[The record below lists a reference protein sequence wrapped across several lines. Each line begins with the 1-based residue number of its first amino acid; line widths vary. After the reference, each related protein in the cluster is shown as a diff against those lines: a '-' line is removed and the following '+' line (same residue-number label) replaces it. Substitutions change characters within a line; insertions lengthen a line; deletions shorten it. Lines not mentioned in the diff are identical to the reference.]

1 MKLIVYALVPKKEV
15 RIEEAPAYA
24 ISTITKKM
32 KAGLITIS
40 GIKKRFNN
48 FNITT
53 YGTELYNLLCESYK
67 CNMNDMEKVVYVHM
81 SDYVPARFRCDFMD
95 RIRKEVFKCIT
106 NEKMQILT
114 LTSKMYYNVKD
125 GFHIS
130 NIGSIYFYE
139 RRYPCVYLKVNNVN
153 SRLHNNDIGKYYVT
167 TLLLDLRSN

>member
-1 MKLIVYALVPKKEV
+1 MKLIVYALVPRKRV

-40 GIKKRFNN
+40 SIKKRFNN

-81 SDYVPARFRCDFMD
+81 SDYVPVRFRSDFMD
-95 RIRKEVFKCIT
+95 RIRKEVFKCII
-106 NEKMQILT
+106 NEKMRTLI
-114 LTSKMYYNVKD
+114 LTSKICYRLK

-130 NIGSIYFYE
+130 NIRSTYIYT
-139 RRYPCVYLKVNNVN
+139 RNYPCVYLKVNNVN
-153 SRLHNNDIGKYYVT
+153 SRLHYNDIGKYYIT